1 MGILKVLF
9 SYLLINFWY
18 TRIQANKAAMKAMIV
33 NRIGDF
39 GLAIGIFLIFMF
51 FGTINFDEVFS
62 LVSQYKDKNIDCEK
76 DLVLIEDYLIKIMNT
91 ELNAKFEN
99 CQIIWITT
107 EIFKSE
113 YKIYGELLL
122 RKNENRTN
130 LIKNNF
136 LNKIGKKLSKSFSTN
151 IRLRSFSIKD
161 ELINAAQIKLGEDDD
176 G

>member
-1 MGILKVLF
+1 MPVLKL
-9 SYLLINFWY
+9 
-18 TRIQANKAAMKAMIV
+18 
-33 NRIGDF
+33 
-39 GLAIGIFLIFMF
+39 
-51 FGTINFDEVFS
+51 
-62 LVSQYKDKNIDCEK
+62 YKDKNIDCEK

-99 CQIIWITT
+99 CQIIWIIT

-151 IRLRSFSIKD
+151 IRLRSFSIED
-161 ELINAAQIKLGEDDD
+161 ELINATQIKLGEDDD

>member
-1 MGILKVLF
+1 MPILKL
-9 SYLLINFWY
+9 
-18 TRIQANKAAMKAMIV
+18 
-33 NRIGDF
+33 
-39 GLAIGIFLIFMF
+39 
-51 FGTINFDEVFS
+51 
-62 LVSQYKDKNIDCEK
+62 YKDKNIDCEK

-136 LNKIGKKLSKSFSTN
+136 LKKIGKKLSKSFSTS

-176 G
+176 K

>member
-1 MGILKVLF
+1 MPVLKL
-9 SYLLINFWY
+9 Y
-18 TRIQANKAAMKAMIV
+18 
-33 NRIGDF
+33 IG
-39 GLAIGIFLIFMF
+39 
-51 FGTINFDEVFS
+51 
-62 LVSQYKDKNIDCEK
+62 KNIDCEK
-76 DLVLIEDYLIKIMNT
+76 NLVLIEDYLIKIMNT

>member
-1 MGILKVLF
+1 MPILKL
-9 SYLLINFWY
+9 
-18 TRIQANKAAMKAMIV
+18 
-33 NRIGDF
+33 
-39 GLAIGIFLIFMF
+39 
-51 FGTINFDEVFS
+51 
-62 LVSQYKDKNIDCEK
+62 YKDKNIDCTI
-76 DLVLIEDYLIKIMNT
+76 DLVSTEDYLIKIMNK

-99 CQIIWITT
+99 CQIIWIAT

-151 IRLRSFSIKD
+151 VRLRSFSIKD
-161 ELINAAQIKLGEDDD
+161 ELINATQIKLGENND

>member
-1 MGILKVLF
+1 MPVLKL
-9 SYLLINFWY
+9 Y
-18 TRIQANKAAMKAMIV
+18 R
-33 NRIGDF
+33 
-39 GLAIGIFLIFMF
+39 
-51 FGTINFDEVFS
+51 
-62 LVSQYKDKNIDCEK
+62 DKNIDCEK

-161 ELINAAQIKLGEDDD
+161 EFINAAQIKLGDDDD

>member
-1 MGILKVLF
+1 MPVLKL
-9 SYLLINFWY
+9 YI
-18 TRIQANKAAMKAMIV
+18 
-33 NRIGDF
+33 
-39 GLAIGIFLIFMF
+39 
-51 FGTINFDEVFS
+51 
-62 LVSQYKDKNIDCEK
+62 DKNIDCEK
-76 DLVLIEDYLIKIMNT
+76 NLVLIEDYLIKIMNT

-161 ELINAAQIKLGEDDD
+161 EFINAAQIKLGEDDD

>member
-1 MGILKVLF
+1 MPVLKL
-9 SYLLINFWY
+9 
-18 TRIQANKAAMKAMIV
+18 
-33 NRIGDF
+33 
-39 GLAIGIFLIFMF
+39 
-51 FGTINFDEVFS
+51 
-62 LVSQYKDKNIDCEK
+62 YKDKNIDCEK
-76 DLVLIEDYLIKIMNT
+76 DLVLIEDYLIKMMNA

-161 ELINAAQIKLGEDDD
+161 EFINAAQIKLGEDDD

>member
-1 MGILKVLF
+1 MPILKL
-9 SYLLINFWY
+9 
-18 TRIQANKAAMKAMIV
+18 
-33 NRIGDF
+33 
-39 GLAIGIFLIFMF
+39 
-51 FGTINFDEVFS
+51 
-62 LVSQYKDKNIDCEK
+62 YKDKNIDCDK

-122 RKNENRTN
+122 RKNEDRTN

-136 LNKIGKKLSKSFSTN
+136 LNKISKKLSKSFSTN
-151 IRLRSFSIKD
+151 IRLRSFSIKS
-161 ELINAAQIKLGEDDD
+161 ELINATQIKLGKDDD

>member
-1 MGILKVLF
+1 MPVLKL
-9 SYLLINFWY
+9 
-18 TRIQANKAAMKAMIV
+18 
-33 NRIGDF
+33 
-39 GLAIGIFLIFMF
+39 
-51 FGTINFDEVFS
+51 
-62 LVSQYKDKNIDCEK
+62 YKDKNIDCEK
-76 DLVLIEDYLIKIMNT
+76 DLVLIEDYLFKIMNA

-122 RKNENRTN
+122 RKNEHRTN

-161 ELINAAQIKLGEDDD
+161 ELINATQIKLGEDDD

>member
-1 MGILKVLF
+1 MPVLKL
-9 SYLLINFWY
+9 YI
-18 TRIQANKAAMKAMIV
+18 
-33 NRIGDF
+33 
-39 GLAIGIFLIFMF
+39 
-51 FGTINFDEVFS
+51 
-62 LVSQYKDKNIDCEK
+62 DKNIDCEK
-76 DLVLIEDYLIKIMNT
+76 NLVLIEDYLIKIMNT

-122 RKNENRTN
+122 RKNEDRTN

-161 ELINAAQIKLGEDDD
+161 EFINAAQIKLGEDDD

>member
-1 MGILKVLF
+1 MPVLKL
-9 SYLLINFWY
+9 
-18 TRIQANKAAMKAMIV
+18 
-33 NRIGDF
+33 
-39 GLAIGIFLIFMF
+39 
-51 FGTINFDEVFS
+51 
-62 LVSQYKDKNIDCEK
+62 YKDKNIDCEK

-122 RKNENRTN
+122 RKKEDRTN
-130 LIKNNF
+130 LLKNNF
-136 LNKIGKKLSKSFSTN
+136 LNKIGKKLSKIFSTN

>member
-1 MGILKVLF
+1 MPVLKL
-9 SYLLINFWY
+9 
-18 TRIQANKAAMKAMIV
+18 
-33 NRIGDF
+33 
-39 GLAIGIFLIFMF
+39 
-51 FGTINFDEVFS
+51 
-62 LVSQYKDKNIDCEK
+62 YKDKNIDCEK
-76 DLVLIEDYLIKIMNT
+76 DLVLIEDYLFKIMNT

-107 EIFKSE
+107 EVFKSE

-161 ELINAAQIKLGEDDD
+161 ELINATQIKLGEDDD

>member
-1 MGILKVLF
+1 MPVLK
-9 SYLLINFWY
+9 I
-18 TRIQANKAAMKAMIV
+18 
-33 NRIGDF
+33 
-39 GLAIGIFLIFMF
+39 
-51 FGTINFDEVFS
+51 
-62 LVSQYKDKNIDCEK
+62 YKDKNIDFK
-76 DLVLIEDYLIKIMNT
+76 IDLVSIEDNLIKMMNS
-91 ELNAKFEN
+91 ELDAKFGN

-122 RKNENRTN
+122 RKNDNRIN

-136 LNKIGKKLSKSFSTN
+136 LNKIGRKLSKSFSTN

>member
-1 MGILKVLF
+1 MPVLKL
-9 SYLLINFWY
+9 
-18 TRIQANKAAMKAMIV
+18 
-33 NRIGDF
+33 
-39 GLAIGIFLIFMF
+39 
-51 FGTINFDEVFS
+51 
-62 LVSQYKDKNIDCEK
+62 YKDKNIDCK
-76 DLVLIEDYLIKIMNT
+76 IDLVSIEDYLIKMMNA

-107 EIFKSE
+107 EIFKSK

-161 ELINAAQIKLGEDDD
+161 EFINAVQIKLGEDND

>member
-1 MGILKVLF
+1 MPILKL
-9 SYLLINFWY
+9 
-18 TRIQANKAAMKAMIV
+18 
-33 NRIGDF
+33 
-39 GLAIGIFLIFMF
+39 
-51 FGTINFDEVFS
+51 
-62 LVSQYKDKNIDCEK
+62 YKDKNIDCEK

-136 LNKIGKKLSKSFSTN
+136 LKKIGKKLSKSFSTS

-161 ELINAAQIKLGEDDD
+161 ELINAAQIKLEEDDD

>member
-1 MGILKVLF
+1 MPILKL
-9 SYLLINFWY
+9 
-18 TRIQANKAAMKAMIV
+18 
-33 NRIGDF
+33 
-39 GLAIGIFLIFMF
+39 
-51 FGTINFDEVFS
+51 
-62 LVSQYKDKNIDCEK
+62 YKDKNIDCK
-76 DLVLIEDYLIKIMNT
+76 MDLFSIEDYLIKMMNT
-91 ELNAKFEN
+91 EFNARLEN
-99 CQIIWITT
+99 CQIIWIAT
-107 EIFKSE
+107 EILKSE

>member
-1 MGILKVLF
+1 MPILKL
-9 SYLLINFWY
+9 
-18 TRIQANKAAMKAMIV
+18 
-33 NRIGDF
+33 
-39 GLAIGIFLIFMF
+39 
-51 FGTINFDEVFS
+51 
-62 LVSQYKDKNIDCEK
+62 YKDKNIYCK
-76 DLVLIEDYLIKIMNT
+76 MGLVSIEDYLIKMMNA

-113 YKIYGELLL
+113 AKIYVELLL

-136 LNKIGKKLSKSFSTN
+136 LKKIGKKLSKSFSTN

>member
-1 MGILKVLF
+1 MPILKL
-9 SYLLINFWY
+9 
-18 TRIQANKAAMKAMIV
+18 
-33 NRIGDF
+33 
-39 GLAIGIFLIFMF
+39 
-51 FGTINFDEVFS
+51 
-62 LVSQYKDKNIDCEK
+62 YKDKNIYCK
-76 DLVLIEDYLIKIMNT
+76 MGLVSIEDYLIKMMNA

-113 YKIYGELLL
+113 AKIYVELLL

-136 LNKIGKKLSKSFSTN
+136 LKKIGKKLSKSFSTN

-161 ELINAAQIKLGEDDD
+161 ELINAVQIKLGEDDD

>member
-1 MGILKVLF
+1 MPVLKL
-9 SYLLINFWY
+9 YI
-18 TRIQANKAAMKAMIV
+18 
-33 NRIGDF
+33 
-39 GLAIGIFLIFMF
+39 
-51 FGTINFDEVFS
+51 
-62 LVSQYKDKNIDCEK
+62 DKNIDCEK
-76 DLVLIEDYLIKIMNT
+76 NLVLIEDYLIKIMNT

-122 RKNENRTN
+122 RKNEDRTN

>member
-1 MGILKVLF
+1 MPVLKL
-9 SYLLINFWY
+9 
-18 TRIQANKAAMKAMIV
+18 
-33 NRIGDF
+33 
-39 GLAIGIFLIFMF
+39 
-51 FGTINFDEVFS
+51 
-62 LVSQYKDKNIDCEK
+62 YKDKNIDCEK

-122 RKNENRTN
+122 RKNEDRTN

-161 ELINAAQIKLGEDDD
+161 ELINATQIKLGEDND

>member
-1 MGILKVLF
+1 M
-9 SYLLINFWY
+9 
-18 TRIQANKAAMKAMIV
+18 
-33 NRIGDF
+33 
-39 GLAIGIFLIFMF
+39 
-51 FGTINFDEVFS
+51 
-62 LVSQYKDKNIDCEK
+62 
-76 DLVLIEDYLIKIMNT
+76 MNT
-91 ELNAKFEN
+91 ELNARLEN
-99 CQIIWITT
+99 CQIIWIAT
-107 EIFKSE
+107 EILKSE

-136 LNKIGKKLSKSFSTN
+136 LNKIGKNLSKSFSTN

>member
-1 MGILKVLF
+1 MPVLKL
-9 SYLLINFWY
+9 
-18 TRIQANKAAMKAMIV
+18 
-33 NRIGDF
+33 
-39 GLAIGIFLIFMF
+39 
-51 FGTINFDEVFS
+51 
-62 LVSQYKDKNIDCEK
+62 YKDKNIDCEK

-91 ELNAKFEN
+91 ELNAKFKN

-176 G
+176 R

>member
-1 MGILKVLF
+1 MPVLKL
-9 SYLLINFWY
+9 
-18 TRIQANKAAMKAMIV
+18 
-33 NRIGDF
+33 
-39 GLAIGIFLIFMF
+39 
-51 FGTINFDEVFS
+51 
-62 LVSQYKDKNIDCEK
+62 YKDINIDCEK

-161 ELINAAQIKLGEDDD
+161 ELINVAQIKLGENDD

>member
-1 MGILKVLF
+1 MPVLKL
-9 SYLLINFWY
+9 
-18 TRIQANKAAMKAMIV
+18 
-33 NRIGDF
+33 
-39 GLAIGIFLIFMF
+39 
-51 FGTINFDEVFS
+51 
-62 LVSQYKDKNIDCEK
+62 YKDKNIYCKK
-76 DLVLIEDYLIKIMNT
+76 DLVFIEDYLIKMMNA
-91 ELNAKFEN
+91 ELNAKVEN

-113 YKIYGELLL
+113 YKIYGELIL
-122 RKNENRTN
+122 RKNVSRTN

>member
-1 MGILKVLF
+1 MPVLKL
-9 SYLLINFWY
+9 
-18 TRIQANKAAMKAMIV
+18 
-33 NRIGDF
+33 
-39 GLAIGIFLIFMF
+39 
-51 FGTINFDEVFS
+51 
-62 LVSQYKDKNIDCEK
+62 YKDKNIDCEK
-76 DLVLIEDYLIKIMNT
+76 DLVLIEDYLFKIMNA

-107 EIFKSE
+107 EVFKSE

-161 ELINAAQIKLGEDDD
+161 ELINATQIKLGEDDD